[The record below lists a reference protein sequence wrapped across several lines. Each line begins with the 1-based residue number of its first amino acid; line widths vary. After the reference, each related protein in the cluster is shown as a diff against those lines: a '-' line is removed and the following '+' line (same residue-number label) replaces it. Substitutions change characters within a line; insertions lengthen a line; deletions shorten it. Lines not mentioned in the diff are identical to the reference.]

1 MMTLGHRTYS
11 KFADARAKDFLSS
24 LLLSVDN
31 PTQYRSVMK
40 SLGELLGEHASSKIS
55 SSDPILVAST
65 AEDADY
71 LASGVIES
79 LMREKSSK
87 IFSAVFWNNHYQLPN
102 NKGSLA
108 PIVHEF
114 LEPGYSAAKTLII
127 VKSVMSGSCVV
138 RTNLLHLL
146 SNTDFERIFVV
157 SPVIH
162 SRSIESLNNEFPK
175 SVSRKFSYLYFA
187 QDSDKDSST
196 GEVKPGIGGQ
206 IYQLLGLGAQPVA
219 TSFVPQLVL
228 SKFS

>member
-1 MMTLGHRTYS
+1 MNLEHRTYS
-11 KFADARAKDFLSS
+11 KFADARAKHLLSS
-24 LLLSVDN
+24 LLQFADN
-31 PTQYRSVMK
+31 PTQYRAVMK
-40 SLGELLGEHASSKIS
+40 SLGILLGEHVSSKLS
-55 SSDPILVAST
+55 SNEPILVAST

-71 LASGVIES
+71 LASGVIKS
-79 LMREKSSK
+79 LTCKTSSE

-114 LEPGYSAAKTLII
+114 LETGYRSAKILVI
-127 VKSVMSGSCVV
+127 VKSVISGSCVV

-146 SNTDFERIFVV
+146 TNVNFEKIFVV

-162 SRSIESLNNEFPK
+162 SKSIQNLNNEFPK
-175 SVSRKFSYLYFA
+175 SVSNKFTYLYFA
-187 QDSDKDSST
+187 QDADKDYST

-219 TSFVPQLVL
+219 ISFIPQLVL